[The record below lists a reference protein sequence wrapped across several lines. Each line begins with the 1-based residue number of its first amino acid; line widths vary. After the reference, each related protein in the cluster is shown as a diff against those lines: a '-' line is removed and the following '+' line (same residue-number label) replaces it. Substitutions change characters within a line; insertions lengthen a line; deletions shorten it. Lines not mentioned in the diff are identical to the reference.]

1 MPAVIQ
7 VITHIVPAR
16 YFLVALRAIVLKG
29 ADVAAYWEELVA
41 LAVFA
46 TVAMG
51 LASLRL
57 RREWS

>member
-1 MPAVIQ
+1 
-7 VITHIVPAR
+7 
-16 YFLVALRAIVLKG
+16 VLKG
-29 ADVAAYWEELVA
+29 TDVSAFWQQLVA

-46 TVAMG
+46 TLATA